1 MTTFTAAPPFA
12 IVIPRDEAETYW
24 QPAPSHGTMNTILSP
39 KNCPSN
45 ALSVATQYIDAGCEI
60 RPHAHERIEEILF
73 LYEGHGTLT
82 LEGKKI
88 PVREGSTC
96 LVGRYIRHRLNN
108 ESGRLMKVLV
118 VAFPPGIEE
127 GWRAIG
133 KPRVWGEDPPAP
145 YTRKE
150 IPNLAQI
157 LDDAGFARPERIDAA
172 LPSEKGPGL
181 CLDPDEGPSFWQPR
195 PSGGHATLKLHHGSM
210 PSNMFAMGTQ
220 TIPPGGRLGERA
232 FEVGEAAFFVYGGT
246 GRAMVNGRWRAIA
259 PETLIYVGRGATHDI
274 ENDGAGDLAF
284 AWIVT
289 PPGLEG
295 LMRAIGRERTPG
307 TTEPGPFDSPKDLA
321 AASRRARIAL
331 A

>member
-1 MTTFTAAPPFA
+1 
-12 IVIPRDEAETYW
+12 
-24 QPAPSHGTMNTILSP
+24 
-39 KNCPSN
+39 
-45 ALSVATQYIDAGCEI
+45 VATCLDETRQKARMGQ
-60 RPHAHERIEEILF
+60 
-73 LYEGHGTLT
+73 GVTLT
-82 LEGKKI
+82 LEVKKI
-88 PVREGSTC
+88 PVCEGSTC
-96 LVGRYIRHRLNN
+96 LVGRYIRHRLDN

-133 KPRVWGEDPPAP
+133 KPRVWGEDPTPP
-145 YTRKE
+145 YTPKE

-157 LDDAGFARPERIDAA
+157 LDDARFAQPERIDAA
-172 LPSEKGPGL
+172 LLSEKGPGL

-195 PSGGHATLKLHHGSM
+195 PTGGHATLKLHHGSM

-232 FEVGEAAFFVYGGT
+232 FDVGEAAFFVYDGT
-246 GRAMVNGRWRAIA
+246 GRAMVNGRWRALA

-274 ENDGAGDLAF
+274 ENEGAGDLAL

-295 LMRAIGRERTPG
+295 LMCAIGRERAPG
-307 TTEPGPFDSPKDLA
+307 TTAPGPFDAPKDLA
-321 AASRRARIAL
+321 AACRRERIAL